1 MKTRNE
7 KQRADFEIILQNG
20 AIGSTRFPSNIWL
33 QPFEHQIFIYYR
45 VYLLQDIEL
54 AGYVAN
60 HFDLKQKSTMHKIK
74 LHIKS
79 NFDIDKTLIAL
90 KVKVKVIAWPFYP
103 ITLKKTEWQFSF
115 AFQIELKGFQIWW
128 L

>member
-1 MKTRNE
+1 MRLFYKMEQSVQHVFHPTYDCNHSSA
-7 KQRADFEIILQNG
+7 KYLYI
-20 AIGSTRFPSNIWL
+20 
-33 QPFEHQIFIYYR
+33 R

-115 AFQIELKGFQIWW
+115 AFQIELKGFQI
-128 L
+128 